1 MLAFSL
7 LGLVV
12 GSVQEVF
19 FVSVAWDCGEQVALG
34 SSDPRGLIV
43 MSGDILLLGF
53 GRTRLDGCIP
63 GVLRLP
69 LLTSLAKGLLDAWF
83 VLLEG
88 NSQLTGCVYV

>member
-1 MLAFSL
+1 
-7 LGLVV
+7 
-12 GSVQEVF
+12 
-19 FVSVAWDCGEQVALG
+19 
-34 SSDPRGLIV
+34 

-83 VLLEG
+83 VLLEE